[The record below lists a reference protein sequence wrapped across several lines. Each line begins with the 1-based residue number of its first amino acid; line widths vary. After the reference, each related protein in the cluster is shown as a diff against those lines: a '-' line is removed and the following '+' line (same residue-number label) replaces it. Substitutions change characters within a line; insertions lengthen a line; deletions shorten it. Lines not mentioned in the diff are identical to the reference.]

1 MKAFFITAI
10 VIYAIFGAIFAL
22 VMLLLD
28 LINRSKRT
36 PVAVAV
42 VGFVMRVILWL
53 PMLLV
58 VLILGR
64 KDK

>member
-1 MKAFFITAI
+1 MIATL
-10 VIYAIFGAIFAL
+10 VIYAVLGLLFAL

-28 LINRSKRT
+28 LLDRSKRT

-53 PMLLV
+53 PMLMV
-58 VLILGR
+58 AFILGR
-64 KDK
+64 KSK

>member
-1 MKAFFITAI
+1 MIATL
-10 VIYAIFGAIFAL
+10 VIYAVLGLLFAL

-28 LINRSKRT
+28 LIDRSKRT

-53 PMLLV
+53 PMLMMAF
-58 VLILGR
+58 ILGR
-64 KDK
+64 KSN

>member
-1 MKAFFITAI
+1 MITTL
-10 VIYAIFGAIFAL
+10 VIYAVLGLLFAL

-28 LINRSKRT
+28 LIDRSKRT

-53 PMLLV
+53 PCLWW
-58 VLILGR
+58 R
-64 KDK
+64 

>member
-1 MKAFFITAI
+1 MKAILITTL
-10 VIYAIFGAIFAL
+10 VIYGVFGVLFAL

-28 LINRSKRT
+28 LIDRSKRT

-53 PMLLV
+53 PMLMV
-58 VLILGR
+58 ALILGR

>member
-1 MKAFFITAI
+1 MKAILITTL
-10 VIYAIFGAIFAL
+10 VIYGVFGVLFAL

-28 LINRSKRT
+28 LLDRSKRT

-42 VGFVMRVILWL
+42 VGFVVRVILWL
-53 PMLLV
+53 PMLMV
-58 VLILGR
+58 ALILGR

>member
-1 MKAFFITAI
+1 MKAFLITAI
-10 VIYAIFGAIFAL
+10 VIYAIIGVIFAL
-22 VMLLLD
+22 LMLLLD
-28 LINRSKRT
+28 LLDKSKRT

-53 PMLLV
+53 PMLMV
-58 VLILGR
+58 ALILGR

>member
-28 LINRSKRT
+28 LIDRSKRT

>member
-1 MKAFFITAI
+1 MIATL
-10 VIYAIFGAIFAL
+10 VIYAVLGLLFAL

-28 LINRSKRT
+28 LIDRSKRT

-53 PMLLV
+53 PMLMV
-58 VLILGR
+58 AFILGR
-64 KDK
+64 KSK